1 MQKIIRIV
9 IVDDHAVLR
18 DGLTAQIEREDGMAV
33 VGQAG
38 DAETAIDLVVKHR
51 PDIVLM
57 DIDLPGLNCFAATR
71 TMTARVPQTR
81 VVFLS
86 AYGHDRYIDQALAVN
101 AWGYL
106 TKGES
111 FGAVRDAIR
120 AVASGRVYYSDDIK
134 SRLVAHGEGF
144 KLAQTEKTRV
154 STLSERE
161 LEVIQYVARGLSV
174 KGIAKIMHISAKT
187 VDNHKSNIMSKLDI
201 HDRVELARFAMREGI
216 ASP

>member
-57 DIDLPGLNCFAATR
+57 DIDLPGLNCFAAAR
-71 TMTARVPQTR
+71 TMAARLPQTR
-81 VVFLS
+81 VLFLS
-86 AYGHDRYIDQALAVN
+86 AYDHDRYIDQALAVN

-111 FGAVRDAIR
+111 FRAVRDAIR

-174 KGIAKIMHISAKT
+174 KGIAEIMHISAKT

-216 ASP
+216 ATP